1 VTEGSDPDLPDPVT
15 RFPGG
20 ANGVVG
26 SSGEREAR
34 LRPEFARRYPYL
46 TPGVWEPAAVLADR
60 VVAAI
65 LGRPDGRFISRE
77 RALDPDH
84 FEFRGE
90 GPRPPA
96 TAVRREDA

>member
-1 VTEGSDPDLPDPVT
+1 MEG
-15 RFPGG
+15 
-20 ANGVVG
+20 N
-26 SSGEREAR
+26 SGDREAR

-77 RALDPDH
+77 RALDPEH
-84 FEFRGE
+84 FEFRG
-90 GPRPPA
+90 GDPGPPA
-96 TAVRREDA
+96 TAVRREDD

>member
-1 VTEGSDPDLPDPVT
+1 MEGD
-15 RFPGG
+15 
-20 ANGVVG
+20 
-26 SSGEREAR
+26 SGEREAR

-46 TPGVWEPAAVLADR
+46 TPGEWGPAAVLADR
-60 VVAAI
+60 VVAAL

-96 TAVRREDA
+96 TGVRREDA